1 MQRKDGIML
10 RRLLSIMAV
19 FFLFLGCREEG
30 CTYDEHESKG
40 FAQSILEKDA
50 VSWGNPTSSHYEDG
64 NYYFYYKTPDDEN
77 NSSGPRG
84 IIVDCVTGNAEYMPR
99 KTNRQ

>member
-10 RRLLSIMAV
+10 KQSIFIIVLILSCS
-19 FFLFLGCREEG
+19 GHREEG
-30 CTYDEHESKG
+30 CTYSEHESKG

-64 NYYFYYKTPDDEN
+64 IYYFYFKTPEDEYA
-77 NSSGPRG
+77 SSGPRG
-84 IIVDCVTGNAEYMPR
+84 IIVNCVTGNAEYMPR